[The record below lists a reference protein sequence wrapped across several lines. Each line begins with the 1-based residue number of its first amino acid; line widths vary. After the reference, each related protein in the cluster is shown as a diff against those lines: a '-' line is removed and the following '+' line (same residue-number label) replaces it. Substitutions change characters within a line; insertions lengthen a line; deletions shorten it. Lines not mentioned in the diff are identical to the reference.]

1 MLPDAMTTLFLIRH
15 GLTAVTGSR
24 LYGRTPGIHLD
35 ERGRRQA
42 AALVERFEGVRL
54 TAVYSSPLE
63 RCVETLEP
71 LAAARR
77 LEIRPSNALIEMD
90 AGEWTGRTLPSLRRT
105 KLWNTVQRNPSRF
118 HFPAGESFL
127 EAQARVLDEIERIV
141 TRHPRGLVLVG
152 THGDLVR
159 VLISHFTGAHLD
171 QFQRVMV
178 DPASVSVVHL
188 ADGVPRILLVN
199 DTGGLH
205 RFSAHRDR
213 SPAAHRSP
221 SRARSTERAHRD
233 GGDGPKGK
241 LRG

>member
-1 MLPDAMTTLFLIRH
+1 MTTLFLIRH

-42 AALVERFEGVRL
+42 AALVERFDGVRL
-54 TAVYSSPLE
+54 NALYSSPLE

-71 LAAARR
+71 LAKTRG
-77 LEIRPSNALIEMD
+77 LEIKTSEALIEMD
-90 AGEWTGRTLPSLRRT
+90 AGNWTGRTLPSLRRN

-118 HFPAGESFL
+118 RFPDGEGFADA
-127 EAQARVLDEIERIV
+127 EARLLDEMERIV
-141 TRHPRGLVLVG
+141 ARHPRGRIAVA

-159 VLISHFTGAHLD
+159 VLISHYTGAHLD
-171 QFQRVMV
+171 QFQRVMA
-178 DPASVSVVHL
+178 DPGSVSVVHL
-188 ADGVPRILLVN
+188 GDGVPRILLVN

-205 RFSAHRDR
+205 RFAPDPWERGPSKSR
-213 SPAAHRSP
+213 S
-221 SRARSTERAHRD
+221 STD
-233 GGDGPKGK
+233 GQTEGGGPTRKDVRKRK

>member
-1 MLPDAMTTLFLIRH
+1 MATLFLIRH

-63 RCVETLEP
+63 RCVETVEP
-71 LAAARR
+71 LAAARH
-77 LEIRPSNALIEMD
+77 LEVRTAAGLQEMD

-105 KLWNTVQRNPSRF
+105 KLWHTVQHNPSRF
-118 HFPAGESFL
+118 AFPGGESFVDA
-127 EAQARVLDEIERIV
+127 EARALDEINRIAA
-141 TRHPRGLVLVG
+141 RHPRGRIVVG

-159 VLISHFTGAHLD
+159 VLIAHFTGAHLD
-171 QFQRVMV
+171 QFQRVIA
-178 DPASVSVVHL
+178 DPASVSAVHL

-199 DTGGLH
+199 DTGSLR
-205 RFSAHRDR
+205 RFDPEPWER
-213 SPAAHRSP
+213 SVSSGRRGA
-221 SRARSTERAHRD
+221 D
-233 GGDGPKGK
+233 GGRERK